1 MPAGWAGMR
10 TAQAATTLS
19 QGEAMVGRTR
29 LIRKTGS
36 PLIGGFTR
44 PKKPVWPWLL
54 AAAGV
59 AAATGLLWYVFL
71 R

>member
-1 MPAGWAGMR
+1 
-10 TAQAATTLS
+10 
-19 QGEAMVGRTR
+19 MVGRTR

-44 PKKPVWPWLL
+44 PKSTVWRWVIGGAVAL
-54 AAAGV
+54 AVVVGAV
-59 AAATGLLWYVFL
+59 WYFFL

>member
-1 MPAGWAGMR
+1 
-10 TAQAATTLS
+10 
-19 QGEAMVGRTR
+19 MVGRTR

-44 PKKPVWPWLL
+44 PKSKAWPWVVGGAVAL
-54 AAAGV
+54 AAV
-59 AAATGLLWYVFL
+59 ACAVWYFFL

>member
-1 MPAGWAGMR
+1 
-10 TAQAATTLS
+10 
-19 QGEAMVGRTR
+19 MVGRTR

-44 PKKPVWPWLL
+44 PKGKVWPWVMVGVVVL
-54 AAAGV
+54 AVVAGAV
-59 AAATGLLWYVFL
+59 WYFFL

>member
-1 MPAGWAGMR
+1 
-10 TAQAATTLS
+10 
-19 QGEAMVGRTR
+19 MVGRTR

-44 PKKPVWPWLL
+44 PKNRAWRWVVAGAIML
-54 AAAGV
+54 AAV
-59 AAATGLLWYVFL
+59 AAVWFFFL

>member
-1 MPAGWAGMR
+1 
-10 TAQAATTLS
+10 
-19 QGEAMVGRTR
+19 MVGRTR

-44 PKKPVWPWLL
+44 AKKPVWPWFV

-59 AAATGLLWYVFL
+59 AALAGVVWYLFL

>member
-1 MPAGWAGMR
+1 MR
-10 TAQAATTLS
+10 TRSRGRARAC
-19 QGEAMVGRTR
+19 GRMEAMVGRTK

-44 PKKPVWPWLL
+44 PKSKAWRWVVVAAVAL
-54 AAAGV
+54 AAVAGV
-59 AAATGLLWYVFL
+59 VWYFFL